1 MRRPS
6 VDAPT
11 LPRQTSLPVREPLEI
26 VGRQSSHYTRLVR
39 IFAAELGVPYR
50 LTPIFD
56 LTSREPG
63 TFAGNPALKLP
74 ILRVGDDTVFG
85 SVNICRAI
93 ARHATGQP
101 RIVWP
106 ETVDGALLV
115 NAHELLSHAMAVHVE
130 VILHE
135 LVEKRPADATSR
147 KRRESLVHCLAWLD
161 RNLDAILAAL
171 PARDLSVLEVGL
183 FCLVSH
189 LPFRNPI
196 DLSGMPALTAFERS
210 FGERASALETPYRFD
225 VPASEAS

>member
-1 MRRPS
+1 M
-6 VDAPT
+6 
-11 LPRQTSLPVREPLEI
+11 REPIEI
-26 VGRQSSHYTRLVR
+26 VGRQSSHYTRMVR

-56 LTSREPG
+56 LTSRQPE

-74 ILRVGDDTVFG
+74 ILRADDETIFG

-93 ARHATGQP
+93 ARRATGQP

-106 ETVDGALLV
+106 ETVDGPLV
-115 NAHELLSHAMAVHVE
+115 TNAHELLAHAMAVHVE

-135 LVEKRPADATSR
+135 LVDKRPADATSR

-161 RNLDAILAAL
+161 RNLEVILAAM
-171 PARDLSVLEVGL
+171 PARDLSVFEVGL

-210 FGERASALETPYRFD
+210 FGERASAIATPYRFD
-225 VPASEAS
+225 VPASGAE